1 MTLKRKASLT
11 SKIQFCPMDVF
22 SSWRGPCDLSPPH
35 HPAFSAFQGLV
46 TARQKPLSSRSA
58 LRSE

>member
-11 SKIQFCPMDVF
+11 SKIQFCPVDVF

-46 TARQKPLSSRSA
+46 TAR
-58 LRSE
+58 